1 MKKQFEDYENTSL
14 QLCKKRPGNTP
25 HKHRTKTT
33 TTTTTTK
40 KQNKTTKKQANKQ
53 TNLK

>member
-14 QLCKKRPGNTP
+14 QLSKIRLGNTP

-33 TTTTTTK
+33 TTTTT
-40 KQNKTTKKQANKQ
+40 NKTKQKKQANKQ
-53 TNLK
+53 TNLI